1 MSDPAAAFLIYNPV
15 AGKIFRQ
22 PELIQKAAAMLKPA
36 LGSIHLHPT
45 TGPETAGPIA
55 RACIDKGATLILA
68 AGGDGTINE
77 VVNGMAGSG
86 VPLAILPAGTANV
99 LATET
104 DMGRTA
110 AAAAARIPE
119 CIPCRVSVG
128 RAWFDGSEHSR
139 HFLLMAG
146 MGLDAHVVYRVNVAL
161 KDRAGKLA
169 YWLAGM
175 RILASRLEAF
185 EVKVDGRAYSCS
197 FALVTKVR
205 NYGGDFEIARDIS
218 LFDDCFEVVLFE
230 GRHSLRYIPYLVGM
244 ALKQVVGMRGVTV
257 MRAREVFCQ
266 SGRHSRVHMQV
277 DGEYA
282 GQLPGRVELVPAAL
296 TLLVPSGYVRS
307 FRR

>member
-1 MSDPAAAFLIYNPV
+1 MNRKGQAPLEAAARVLRKEGYDPV
-15 AGKIFRQ
+15 
-22 PELIQKAAAMLKPA
+22 LAA
-36 LGSIHLHPT
+36 T
-45 TGPETAGPIA
+45 TGPGTGGEIA
-55 RACIDKGATLILA
+55 RRAIQEGAGLILA
-68 AGGDGTINE
+68 CGGDGTVNE
-77 VVNGMAGSG
+77 VAEGMIHSP
-86 VPLAILPAGTANV
+86 VPLGVLPAGTANV

>member
-1 MSDPAAAFLIYNPV
+1 MNRKGQAPLEAAARVLRKEGYDPV
-15 AGKIFRQ
+15 LA
-22 PELIQKAAAMLKPA
+22 
-36 LGSIHLHPT
+36 PT
-45 TGPETAGPIA
+45 TGPGTGGEIA
-55 RACIDKGATLILA
+55 RRAIQEGAGLILA
-68 AGGDGTINE
+68 CGGDGTVNE
-77 VVNGMAGSG
+77 VAEGMIHSP
-86 VPLAILPAGTANV
+86 VPLGVLPAGTANV